1 MRYFRVQSS
10 SKYGIISEVE
20 EFLDGQVTCAVCFQS
35 VWELGFRGAC
45 RVRRMEVME
54 LFLAKVPHDKLH
66 MHTPFLDALEV
77 GNLPVVEWL
86 WLRGRPHI
94 DIHWENDFMLVRA
107 CEQGRVDMVRW
118 MLRHADFSASTLQRC
133 LVTAACF
140 GYLPLVKYLLSFGWT
155 PSLSVH
161 RASVAGAC
169 KHRQL
174 ETARWLV
181 AQRDAPGVALNV
193 LKTWS
198 TVREMWILA
207 CVV

>member
-1 MRYFRVQSS
+1 
-10 SKYGIISEVE
+10 
-20 EFLDGQVTCAVCFQS
+20 
-35 VWELGFRGAC
+35 
-45 RVRRMEVME
+45 MEVME

-66 MHTPFLDALEV
+66 MHTPFLDAIEV

-107 CEQGRVDMVRW
+107 CEQRRVDMVPW
-118 MLRHADFSASTLQRC
+118 LLRHADFSANTLQRC

-198 TVREMWILA
+198 TVRERKRMMYTIYFENAEGNLGVSNALLGHLSDKLPYVLNITATPPARNQSALA
-207 CVV
+207 VKLGN